1 MSQLANWNTTYHT
14 FLAQQTR
21 PSNGSWVPTHARLV
35 QAKNSLNTLV
45 KKGTLFT
52 YLDPA
57 LHIDGDP
64 IASTS
69 NHIEGGINAQLRSL
83 LRVHRGMSLDR
94 QVKTVLW
101 WCYLHTELPATP
113 ARILQTVIT
122 DEQIIDLFEQAR
134 HRASAQAQIERW
146 GTAVNW
152 TQLPPRSNLA

>member
-1 MSQLANWNTTYHT
+1 
-14 FLAQQTR
+14 
-21 PSNGSWVPTHARLV
+21 
-35 QAKNSLNTLV
+35 
-45 KKGTLFT
+45 
-52 YLDPA
+52 
-57 LHIDGDP
+57 
-64 IASTS
+64 
-69 NHIEGGINAQLRSL
+69 
-83 LRVHRGMSLDR
+83 MSLDR